1 MTDDLTSL
9 PVEFLF
15 TMYATLAPPVVV
27 ADAPNGTRVV
37 VGVTGGTV
45 VGPRIN
51 GTLHATGG
59 DWVTLRKD
67 RTALLDV
74 RIAISTDDGAVICM
88 TYQGILGAD
97 RIARVAPMFLAAND
111 RYAWLNEVQAVAI
124 GTPGVNEVTYEVYA
138 LR

>member
-1 MTDDLTSL
+1 MTDSLASL

-15 TMYATLAPPVVV
+15 TMHATLAAPVVV

-45 VGPRIN
+45 VGPRVN

-67 RTALLDV
+67 GTAQLDV
-74 RIAISTDDGAVICM
+74 RIAISTDDGYVVCM

-97 RIARVAPMFLAAND
+97 RIARVAPLFLASND

-124 GTPGVNEVTYEVYA
+124 GTPGVNEVIYEVYA
-138 LR
+138 LC

>member
-1 MTDDLTSL
+1 MTHHPTSL
-9 PVEFLF
+9 AVDFLF
-15 TMYATLAPPVVV
+15 TMHATLAAPVLV
-27 ADAPNGTRVV
+27 ADAPHGTRVV
-37 VGVTGGTV
+37 VDVTGGTV
-45 VGPRIN
+45 VGPRVN
-51 GTLHATGG
+51 GTLHASGG

-67 RTALLDV
+67 GTAQLDV

-97 RIARVAPMFLAAND
+97 RIARVAPQFIAAND

-124 GTPGVNEVTYEVYA
+124 GTPGANEVTYEVYA

>member
-1 MTDDLTSL
+1 MTDHPTSL
-9 PVEFLF
+9 PVDFLF
-15 TMYATLAPPVVV
+15 TMHATLAPPLVV

-37 VGVTGGTV
+37 IGVTGGNV

-67 RTALLDV
+67 RTAQLDV

-97 RIARVAPMFLAAND
+97 RIARVAPLFLASND

-124 GTPGVNEVTYEVYA
+124 GSPGVNEVTYEVYA